1 MRFTDPQVKIT
12 FSARVSSFSARF
24 CWTVMIPAVIILE
37 DVVRVMTV
45 HADLG
50 SFADLV
56 SFLQRHLDIP
66 RTARWI
72 AVDVVII

>member
-1 MRFTDPQVKIT
+1 
-12 FSARVSSFSARF
+12 
-24 CWTVMIPAVIILE
+24 MIPAVIILE

-72 AVDVVII
+72 AVDMVVI